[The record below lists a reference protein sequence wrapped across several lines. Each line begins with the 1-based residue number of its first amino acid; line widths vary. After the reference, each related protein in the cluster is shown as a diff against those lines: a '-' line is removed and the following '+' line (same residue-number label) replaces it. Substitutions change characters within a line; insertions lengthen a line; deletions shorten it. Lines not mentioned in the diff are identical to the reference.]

1 MITLTRLL
9 FIGLLLS
16 IPLVQ
21 AKSCPRPPAAPSAA
35 QAKAGIKNAKD
46 HGFLWRISKDGH
58 DSYLY
63 GTIHL
68 ARFEDMFIGPTVLNA
83 VKQADTVALE
93 LDMLDPDIASRIVKS
108 MTETKH
114 QHISNALTTQIKQA
128 AEDVCLPYAQ
138 ISKLSPT
145 FQMITITTAH
155 AAYHQLYSAYAIDAF
170 LSGFAHQMQKN
181 VVSLE
186 SPEEQVA
193 ALTMDTPAEATLF
206 INKALTQIHTGESEK
221 IFLRMYQNW
230 LNSNH
235 ADFEQYADWCDC
247 LETAE
252 DKKLMQRL
260 LADRNVGMANKI
272 DKLHQ
277 THSTFVAVGTLHLF
291 SDQGLPNLMRQ
302 KGYQVRQ
309 IKF

>member
-1 MITLTRLL
+1 MTCLTRLL

-21 AKSCPRPPAAPSAA
+21 AKSCPPPPAIPNAT
-35 QAKAGIKNAKD
+35 QAETGMKNAKD

-68 ARFEDMFIGPTVLNA
+68 AKFEDMFIGPTVLKA
-83 VKQADTVALE
+83 VRQADTVALE
-93 LDMLDPDIASRIVKS
+93 LDMLNQDIASRIVKS
-108 MTETKH
+108 MMDAKSHE
-114 QHISNALTTQIKQA
+114 ISSTLTAKIKQA
-128 AEDVCLPYAQ
+128 AEDVCLPYTQ

-155 AAYHQLYSAYAIDAF
+155 AAYHQLYSSYAIDAF

-186 SPEEQVA
+186 SPEQQIE
-193 ALTMDTPAEATLF
+193 ALSMDTQAEMAHF
-206 INKALTQIHTGESEK
+206 IQKALDQIKTGEGVK
-221 IFLRMYQNW
+221 IVLRMYQNW
-230 LNSNH
+230 LNTNH
-235 ADFEQYADWCDC
+235 ADFEHYADWCNC

-260 LADRNVGMANKI
+260 LTDRNIGMADKI

-291 SDQGLPNLMRQ
+291 SNQGLPNLMRQ
-302 KGYQVRQ
+302 KGYQVEQ

>member
-1 MITLTRLL
+1 MITLIRLL
-9 FIGLLLS
+9 CIGLLLS
-16 IPLVQ
+16 IPLAQ
-21 AKSCPRPPAAPSAA
+21 AKSCPQPPASPSAA
-35 QAKAGIKNAKD
+35 QAEAGMKNAKD

-83 VKQADTVALE
+83 LKQADTVALE

-108 MTETKH
+108 MTATKR
-114 QHISNALTTQIKQA
+114 QRISNALTTQIKQA
-128 AEDVCLPYAQ
+128 AENICLPYAQ
-138 ISKLSPT
+138 ISKLSPM

-193 ALTMDTPAEATLF
+193 TLTMDTPAETTHF
-206 INKALTQIHTGESEK
+206 INKALAQIDSGKGEQVL
-221 IFLRMYQNW
+221 LRMYQSW
-230 LNSNH
+230 LDSNH
-235 ADFEQYADWCDC
+235 DDFAQYAGWCDC

-277 THSTFVAVGTLHLF
+277 THSSFVAVGTLHLF

-302 KGYQVRQ
+302 KGYQVTQ
-309 IKF
+309 IKL